1 MGSIVEGVSLLIE
14 AVCVMCVASMLG
26 ISMMNWCNSVGM
38 VSISSVVGSMSVE
51 SVLLSLVVVVSNVV
65 RIVAMVV
72 WSNSA
77 LVKSMVVIVLLGNI
91 ISVMSIG
98 AVVDWCNSI
107 GMVGVA

>member
-1 MGSIVEGVSLLIE
+1 MGSIVEGVSLLFE
-14 AVCVMCVASMLG
+14 AVCVMCVGSVLSV
-26 ISMMNWCNSVGM
+26 SMMNWNSVGV

-51 SVLLSLVVVVSNVV
+51 SVLLSLVVVVSNVMG
-65 RIVAMVV
+65 IVAMVV